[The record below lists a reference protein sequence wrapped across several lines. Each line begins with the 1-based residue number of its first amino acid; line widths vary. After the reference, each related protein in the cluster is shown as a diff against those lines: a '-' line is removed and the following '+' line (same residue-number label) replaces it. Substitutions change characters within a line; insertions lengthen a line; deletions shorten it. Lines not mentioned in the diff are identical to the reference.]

1 MSTQQTSSQVDEMD
15 LTDIFALF
23 KRSFYKFLALCFKA
37 VDFIFK
43 FWWVI
48 LILIIAG
55 ATLGY
60 FTKGKPYYTSSL
72 VIQTNFDSQPYVY
85 NAIDQFNKNLGEN
98 DVAFMKAVGLDP
110 ANPGIG
116 EVTIQPVID
125 VVGLME
131 SMKVSERTLG
141 TIIDELYIDDETE
154 LFASDRFYTNYK
166 FHKLEVGLSGE
177 ESLKSIDALMGYIN
191 NQPFMQRL
199 KQEVVKN
206 LEDRIAKNEQ
216 TLLQIDDLIANYS
229 KNADLANR
237 TSSSLTYFNNQNNL
251 NVNGTLTFKNEL
263 IVETEELKN
272 DLITYT
278 DAAVVVSDIQT
289 ATERKLKDKKEII
302 YPIILV
308 FLFLLF
314 AGIRYTY
321 LSLRKEVEAQ
331 DLLD

>member
-37 VDFIFK
+37 IDFIFK
-43 FWWVI
+43 FWWAI

-55 ATLGY
+55 AALGY

-98 DVAFMKAVGLDP
+98 DVIFIKSVGLDP

-116 EVTIQPVID
+116 EVAIQPVID

-131 SMKVSERTLG
+131 GMKVSERTLG
-141 TIIDELYIDDETE
+141 TIIEELYVDDETE

-166 FHKLEVGLSGE
+166 YHKLEVGLSGE

-191 NQPFMQRL
+191 NQPFMQTL
-199 KQEVVKN
+199 KKEVVKN
-206 LEDRIAKNEQ
+206 LKDRIAKNEK
-216 TLLQIDDLIANYS
+216 TLVQIDDL
-229 KNADLANR
+229 
-237 TSSSLTYFNNQNNL
+237 
-251 NVNGTLTFKNEL
+251 
-263 IVETEELKN
+263 
-272 DLITYT
+272 
-278 DAAVVVSDIQT
+278 
-289 ATERKLKDKKEII
+289 
-302 YPIILV
+302 
-308 FLFLLF
+308 
-314 AGIRYTY
+314 
-321 LSLRKEVEAQ
+321 
-331 DLLD
+331 